1 MGKIKGIASIIVF
14 SLSLI
19 ILEWLLSV
27 LIIRN
32 IGNVLYLLNEEQFGE
47 IFSQLKNNSS
57 IIPPFIIPFLIVT
70 FIMIL
75 LFKNQKKVKPL
86 RVIILFLVM
95 IIMQVLSIL
104 LSNVNGIYFIDI
116 IISLINNM
124 GGLGLWRKLINF

>member
-124 GGLGLWRKLINF
+124 GGLGL